1 MAFRNMLGIHKTTKN
16 SIARALNTL
25 PTPGASLRAPASETR
40 AQRSIPK
47 MSTESQLQANREN
60 AKLSSGP
67 KSEVGKAISAL
78 NNTRHGLTGAF
89 RVLPNESQSDF
100 DALLAAFRE
109 EHQPETLTETTLIEA
124 MAQHYWLRR
133 RALSLEPSCYD
144 LATGTVSD
152 EKQLLLYLRYQTTHE
167 RAFHKALNDQLK
179 LRAAKR
185 KEEIGFE
192 SQRRAERE
200 ETRKQEKHDMRK
212 ERYKSEILLAEVKV
226 DGQQLRDLN
235 RDMTESERLHAFMNS
250 SKAA

>member
-1 MAFRNMLGIHKTTKN
+1 
-16 SIARALNTL
+16 
-25 PTPGASLRAPASETR
+25 
-40 AQRSIPK
+40 

-67 KSEVGKAISAL
+67 KSEAGKAISAL

-89 RVLPNESQSDF
+89 RVLPTESQSDF

-124 MAQHYWLRR
+124 MAQHHWLRR
-133 RALSLEPSCYD
+133 RALSLESACYD
-144 LATGTVSD
+144 MATGAVGD
-152 EKQLLLYLRYQTTHE
+152 EKQLALYLRYQTAHE
-167 RAFHKALNDQLK
+167 RGFHKALNDLLK

-192 SQRRAERE
+192 SQQRAERE
-200 ETRKQEKHDMRK
+200 QIRKQEKHEMQK
-212 ERYKSEILLAEVKV
+212 ERHKWQILLAEVKV

-235 RDMTESERLHAFMNS
+235 RDMKESERLHASMENS
-250 SKAA
+250 PKAA

>member
-1 MAFRNMLGIHKTTKN
+1 
-16 SIARALNTL
+16 
-25 PTPGASLRAPASETR
+25 
-40 AQRSIPK
+40 

-67 KSEVGKAISAL
+67 KSEAGKAILAL

-89 RVLPNESQSDF
+89 RVLPTESQSDF

-124 MAQHYWLRR
+124 MAQHHWLRR
-133 RALSLEPSCYD
+133 RALSLESACYD
-144 LATGTVSD
+144 MATGAVGD
-152 EKQLLLYLRYQTTHE
+152 EKQLALYLRYQTAHE
-167 RAFHKALNDQLK
+167 RGFHKALNDLLK

-192 SQRRAERE
+192 SQQRAERE
-200 ETRKQEKHDMRK
+200 QIRKQEKHEMQK
-212 ERYKSEILLAEVKV
+212 ERHKWQILLAEVKV

-235 RDMTESERLHAFMNS
+235 RDMKESERLHASMENS
-250 SKAA
+250 RKAA